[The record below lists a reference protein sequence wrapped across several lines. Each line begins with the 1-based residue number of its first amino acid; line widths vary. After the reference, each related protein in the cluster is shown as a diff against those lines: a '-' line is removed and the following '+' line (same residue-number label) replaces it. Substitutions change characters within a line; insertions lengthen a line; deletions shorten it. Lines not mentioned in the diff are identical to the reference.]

1 MCHRVVDVYIGEVQL
16 CAVWGGGVIAGFIV
30 SGNAILI
37 GESV

>member
-1 MCHRVVDVYIGEVQL
+1 MCQRVVDVYIGEVQL
-16 CAVWGGGVIAGFIV
+16 CAVFIV